1 MSITQSTTEQLPS
14 FLRPY
19 FWEVDFTMIQLP
31 KHETYVIERVL
42 EYGNDQAIG
51 WLKKIFT
58 PETIAHV
65 VRRSG
70 CLSRNTANFWALILD
85 IPKEEIRCFSNPFQ
99 LMHSSF

>member
-1 MSITQSTTEQLPS
+1 MSATQPTTKQLPN

-19 FWEVDFTMIQLP
+19 FWEVDFMAIQLP

-58 PETIAHV
+58 PDTIAHV

-85 IPKEEIRCFSNPFQ
+85 IPKEEIRCFSNPFH